1 MALPQATQGGFGSSM
16 ASALRP
22 QQPRAPELGPPVEDS
37 VVKHLDGILAKDSPL
52 MERARTRGF
61 QVANSRGLLNSSISA
76 GAAMGEMIDRATPI
90 AQQEASQGFGQN
102 QQRREFEEG
111 ARVRGFQAS
120 ETALERAQRLEE
132 QRRSQRFTG
141 QQNRADRRFQAGESA
156 LERQQRLEEQERD
169 QTFTDQQNQRE
180 VRLRRQQAA
189 LDRDQQTRIANMN
202 LDATERQNLSQ
213 TLSQMESLYA
223 SQYQAIM
230 ANTELSA
237 EQRTEQIRSIENT
250 RRQRANLVEQVYDVR
265 ITLPGLPEPALAA
278 APPSTR
284 PAVIPPRPAPNPTP
298 RDRGDAGL

>member
-1 MALPQATQGGFGSSM
+1 MALPQARQGGFGSSM
-16 ASALRP
+16 TAAL
-22 QQPRAPELGPPVEDS
+22 QQQEPRAPALDAPVEDS

-61 QVANSRGLLNSSISA
+61 QIANSRGLLNSSISA

-111 ARVRGFQAS
+111 ARERGFQAS
-120 ETALERAQRLEE
+120 ETAAERAQRLEE
-132 QRRSQRFTG
+132 QRQSQEFT
-141 QQNRADRRFQAGESA
+141 AGESA
-156 LERQQRLEEQERD
+156 ADRAQRLEEQSRD

-189 LDRDQQTRIANMN
+189 LDREQQTRIANMN

-223 SQYQAIM
+223 SQYQSIM
-230 ANTELSA
+230 ANTELNA
-237 EQRTEQIRSIENT
+237 DQRTALIESIENT

-265 ITLPGLPEPALAA
+265 ITLPGLPEPAPAA

-284 PAVIPPRPAPNPTP
+284 PAPTPRPASPAPTP
-298 RDRGDAGL
+298 RFER